1 MGMGL
6 ELGQCIDGSRPGL
19 QRLSYVFHPDLNCFR
34 NLFSSRMH
42 VHDIANVFYVGLH
55 SVKGAGYSH
64 LRRLTP
70 QGNELFIRYG
80 KGKGELLINF
90 ADRRR
95 KVIHQC
101 PK

>member
-42 VHDIANVFYVGLH
+42 VHDIANVLYVGLH
-55 SVKGAGYSH
+55 SVNGAGYSH
-64 LRRLTP
+64 LRRMTT
-70 QGNELFIRYG
+70 QGTEMFIMYG
-80 KGKGELLINF
+80 KDQRELHMLNYEG
-90 ADRRR
+90 RLT
-95 KVIHQC
+95 VLHTC
-101 PK
+101 